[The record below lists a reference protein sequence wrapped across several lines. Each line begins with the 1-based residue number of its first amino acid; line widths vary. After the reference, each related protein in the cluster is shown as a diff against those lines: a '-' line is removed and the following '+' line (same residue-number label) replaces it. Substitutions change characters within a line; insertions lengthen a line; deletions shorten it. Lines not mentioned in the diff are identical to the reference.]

1 MQSHGARILPS
12 THIYIFIWS
21 VFFSWASFFTE
32 LQLNRSWKPPITY
45 PNSTFQHMF
54 PPSGL
59 DGTREKLYR
68 ISNKIGLKQ
77 RSTQNS
83 NQQSRLKNLYNQPTS
98 KSVRP
103 RMAGVFVKT
112 FFFYL
117 KRLKRTWHYGS
128 VKWVLARGVEL
139 WRFRGFSFPKF
150 FWINENFHLIPF
162 P

>member
-12 THIYIFIWS
+12 THIYIYLYDP
-21 VFFSWASFFTE
+21 FFSAEPVF
-32 LQLNRSWKPPITY
+32 LQNFNWTAVENPRSHIQTPLSNTCLE
-45 PNSTFQHMF
+45 

-103 RMAGVFVKT
+103 RMAG
-112 FFFYL
+112 FFYFC
-117 KRLKRTWHYGS
+117 LKRTWHYGS